1 MKLSNDWFSG
11 VAEADNNCPIFI
23 SGRDNLTEFRLSE
36 KFKERVEIYWN
47 YQPTHNGMPSE
58 TEASLMEQVQNALQA
73 VMEKDKLAILTGIYT
88 GNNERTW
95 VFYTRTSRVLGER
108 LNEALATFELLPI
121 KLYVEHDLDWN
132 EYQEMCEIKP
142 FAE

>member
-47 YQPTHNGMPSE
+47 YQPTQNGMPSE
-58 TEASLMEQVQNALQA
+58 AEASLMEQVQTALQA

-88 GNNERTW
+88 GNKERTL
-95 VFYTRTSRVLGER
+95 VFYTRTSQVFGER
-108 LNEALATFELLPI
+108 LNETLATFDILPI
-121 KLYVEHDLDWN
+121 TLYVEHDIAWN